1 MRFSRNTNWASAVLL
16 CMFGAVAFV
25 GCKASVEMS
34 AGTETPPPPPPPPPP
49 DDDGDG
55 ILNPDDKCPQEAEDK
70 AEPNPTDGCPNLDQD
85 NDGVPLPADKCPD
98 KAETK
103 NDYQDDDGC
112 PDEKPIAEVKGNTI
126 QINKEIRFKKGSAE
140 IEGDSMGVVD
150 AVAKI
155 ITENPQIQLVEIEGH
170 ASKEGDEALNKTLT
184 GQRVK
189 AVQGALVAK
198 KVEAARLTSV
208 GYGFYCLKNEGT
220 DEAAHAQNRRVEFKI
235 VYLDG
240 KRTEEKLGC
249 DAADKKGIKATI
261 PAKPPWAGTGAAT
274 SAPAATGTPAVS
286 GGPGGVRSTGK

>member
-1 MRFSRNTNWASAVLL
+1 M
-16 CMFGAVAFV
+16 CGALAFV

-34 AGTETPPPPPPPPPP
+34 TGTETPPPPPPPPPP

-55 ILNPDDKCPQEAEDK
+55 ILNPDDKCPNEAEDK

-85 NDGVPLPADKCPD
+85 SDGVPLPADKCPD
-98 KAETK
+98 AAETK

-112 PDEKPIAEVKGNTI
+112 PDEKPIAEVKGNVI
-126 QINKEIRFKKGSAE
+126 QINKEIRFKKGSSE

-155 ITENPQIQLVEIEGH
+155 VTDNPQIQLVEIEGH

-189 AVQGALVAK
+189 AVQAALVAK

-220 DEAAHAQNRRVEFKI
+220 DENAHAQNRRVEFKI
-235 VYLDG
+235 VYIDG

-249 DAADKKGIKATI
+249 EAAEKKGIKANI
-261 PAKPPWAGTGAAT
+261 PAKPPWT
-274 SAPAATGTPAVS
+274 APAAKPATTAALAPAAAAPAAAPAA
-286 GGPGGVRSTGK
+286 GGGIRSTGK